1 MKKLLALIVVVA
13 VVFAATGSD
22 KRYQVFGISF
32 YNLENFFDTINNNGK
47 YDYEYTENGSK
58 QWDGEKYR
66 NKVHNMAYAISKMT
80 TKATPMG
87 PAIIGVS
94 EVENVT
100 VLQDL
105 VKNEAIKDWRLQ
117 IVHHDSPDLRGI
129 DVALL
134 YNPRFFRV
142 LNVVNSR
149 VVVDGYPEFKT
160 RDQMCVTGLLA
171 GEKVSVIV
179 NHWPSRSG
187 GQEKSN
193 YLREAAA
200 RRVRQTVDSLL
211 VDDPNQGIIIMGDL
225 NDDPFNSSVA
235 EVLGAKKDE
244 DDVEQPGD
252 LYNPWWET
260 LDKGIGTL
268 AYRGSWNLF
277 DQIIVSKY
285 FLGDRSK
292 LTLFKHEVLN
302 FDFLKTAE
310 GDRKGYP
317 LRTHAS
323 GVYLNGYSDHFPTEI
338 FLVKEVGEQQ

>member
-1 MKKLLALIVVVA
+1 MRKLLALVA
-13 VVFAATGSD
+13 VAVVVFAATGND
-22 KRYQVFGISF
+22 KRYQVFGVAF

-58 QWDGEKYR
+58 KWDGEKYR
-66 NKVHNMAYAISKMT
+66 NKVHNMAYAISQMT
-80 TKATPMG
+80 TQSTPMG

-94 EVENVT
+94 EIENIT
-100 VLQDL
+100 PLQDL
-105 VKNEAIKDWRLQ
+105 VKDPALKDKRLQ

-187 GQEKSN
+187 GQERSN

-200 RRVRQTVDSLL
+200 KRVRLTVDSLL
-211 VDDPNQGIIIMGDL
+211 RDDPNQGIIIMGDL
-225 NDDPFNSSVA
+225 NDDPFDPSVA
-235 EVLGAKKDE
+235 EVLGAKKDM
-244 DDVEQPGD
+244 DDVEEPSD

-260 LDKGIGTL
+260 LDKGIGSL
-268 AYRGSWNLF
+268 AYRGQWNLF
-277 DQIIVSKY
+277 DQIIMSQY
-285 FLGDRSK
+285 FLGDRSR
-292 LTLFKHEVLN
+292 LTFFKNEVLN
-302 FDFLKTAE
+302 FDFLKTSE

-338 FLVKEVGEQQ
+338 FLVKEVKNN

>member
-1 MKKLLALIVVVA
+1 MRNLLAILAFAVVVF
-13 VVFAATGSD
+13 VAAAGD
-22 KRYQVFGISF
+22 KSHQVFGVAF

-58 QWDGEKYR
+58 QWNGEKYR
-66 NKVHNMAYAISKMT
+66 NKVKNMAYAISQMT
-80 TKATPMG
+80 TELTPMG
-87 PAIIGVS
+87 PAVIGVS
-94 EVENVT
+94 EVENIT

-105 VKNEAIKDWRLQ
+105 VNADDLKDKCLQ

-134 YNPRFFRV
+134 YNPSFFCV

-149 VVVDGYPEFKT
+149 VVIDDYPEFKT

-171 GEKVSVIV
+171 GEKVSIIV

-187 GQEKSN
+187 DREQSN

-200 RRVRQTVDSLL
+200 KRVRQTVDSLL

-225 NDDPFNSSVA
+225 NDDPFDLSVA
-235 EVLGAKKDE
+235 EVLGAKKDKN
-244 DDVEQPGD
+244 DVVELGD
-252 LYNPWWET
+252 LYNPWWKTIDEGT
-260 LDKGIGTL
+260 GTL

-285 FLGDRSK
+285 FLGDQSK
-292 LTLFKHEVLN
+292 LTLSKHEVLD
-302 FDFLKTAE
+302 FDFLKTKE

-338 FLVKEVGEQQ
+338 FLVKEVRE